1 MSETKTHRLVSKPQ
15 VSARY
20 LADFMA
26 ATRQG
31 ERSIIRG
38 CKYRPIAR
46 LIQHRVAK
54 NIIGTYLRL
63 GKEHLEE
70 LIEQA
75 HGLRDRMASD
85 DFDRELLDNNAD
97 YVERFAHVASGLVLP
112 AADLTPPG
120 DCPPLVINGTTVT
133 VDLCFRLRR
142 TVKNNRATNKIRVGA
157 ATLRYAR
164 GKPLPPEVGA
174 WQSAILMGYLGQD
187 ALQDNAQP
195 EGKLC
200 LTIDAY
206 LGICHPAPTDA
217 VRRFK
222 NIQAACAT
230 IAESWDNVAPPAG
243 AIL

>member
-1 MSETKTHRLVSKPQ
+1 MSEAKTHRLVSKPQ
-15 VSARY
+15 MSSRY

-46 LIQHRVAK
+46 LIQHRAAK
-54 NIIGTYLRL
+54 NIIGTYLRA
-63 GKEHLEE
+63 GKEHPAE

-85 DFDRELLDNNAD
+85 DFDRDLLDNNAD
-97 YVERFAHVASGLVLP
+97 YVKRFAHVAPNLALP
-112 AADLTPPG
+112 SADMTLPG
-120 DCPPLVINGTTVT
+120 DCPPIVINGTEVT

-142 TVKNNRATNKIRVGA
+142 TTRTNKIKVGA
-157 ATLRYAR
+157 AALRYAK
-164 GKPLPPEVGA
+164 GKALPPEVGA
-174 WQSAILMGYLGQD
+174 WQSAFLMEYLGQD

-206 LGICHPAPTDA
+206 LGVCHPAPTDA
-217 VRRFK
+217 VRRFQ

-230 IAESWDNVAPPAG
+230 IAESWDNVMPPVG
-243 AIL
+243 AVL